1 MKSETS
7 ALIQKL
13 TEEHSLSRDE
23 YEQLIVNRDG
33 EAQKVLAENA
43 VAVRKK
49 IYGTDVF
56 IRGLIEFTNIC
67 KNNCFYCGIRA
78 GNSNCDRYRLSEEE
92 ILACTDEG
100 WDLGYRTFVLQGG
113 EDPFFTDDILCS
125 LVQKIK
131 ARHPDCAITLSIGE
145 RTKESYRRLF

>member
-13 TEEHSLSRDE
+13 TEEHSLSKDE
-23 YEQLIVNRDG
+23 YEKLIANRDG
-33 EAQKVLAENA
+33 EAQKILAENA

-100 WDLGYRTFVLQGG
+100 WALGYRTFVLQGG
-113 EDPFFTDDILCS
+113 EDPFFTDDIL
-125 LVQKIK
+125 
-131 ARHPDCAITLSIGE
+131 
-145 RTKESYRRLF
+145 